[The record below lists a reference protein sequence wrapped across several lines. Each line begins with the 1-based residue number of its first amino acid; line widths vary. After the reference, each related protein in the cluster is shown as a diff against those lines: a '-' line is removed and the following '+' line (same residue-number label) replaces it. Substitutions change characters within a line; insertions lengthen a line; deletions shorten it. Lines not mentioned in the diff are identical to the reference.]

1 VIGDTIAQI
10 FTGAPYD
17 VARNM
22 RMSIYGFLV
31 GGPSGHYWHQVSQ
44 HLHDRQSVS
53 LWSNPIRIMSGF
65 SYRQRCHLKMSLCCL
80 QFLEANVM
88 PKRPT
93 SRAAIV
99 LKLLVDQ
106 LVFAPISTILLF
118 IALETMKGTPE
129 QIPLIIQV
137 RCCGC
142 AEGRRM
148 LVDM

>member
-1 VIGDTIAQI
+1 
-10 FTGAPYD
+10 
-17 VARNM
+17 
-22 RMSIYGFLV
+22 
-31 GGPSGHYWHQVSQ
+31 
-44 HLHDRQSVS
+44 
-53 LWSNPIRIMSGF
+53 
-65 SYRQRCHLKMSLCCL
+65 
-80 QFLEANVM
+80 M

-137 RCCGC
+137 RCCGS
-142 AEGRRM
+142 AERRCM
-148 LVDM
+148 LNGWYVTGSSMHYRCDLFAQVDRYMYHRN